1 MCNKKLLLGIAAVI
15 VIALVGC
22 EDRPQVPDQIAFMHQ
37 ISVFKRRND
46 DLNNLEYN
54 GKDGSGR
61 LAPADISEQVKA
73 SEREI
78 LQFLKQTPHIADQ
91 WIATVVGV
99 HRKGAMVVLNASYG
113 MQSYSFHIYD
123 PQGVKIAEQFLGD
136 EEIVFSGNLGP
147 ERSMTIFGA
156 LAWPTFSLYPTR
168 LSSKHG
174 EITQS
179 MADIPKGKD

>member
-1 MCNKKLLLGIAAVI
+1 MKNRKLFCCFVVAI

-22 EDRPQVPDQIAFMHQ
+22 EERRQVPDQMAFMHQ
-37 ISVFKRRND
+37 ISVFKLRYE
-46 DLNNLEYN
+46 DLNYLEYN
-54 GKDGSGR
+54 GKDSNGR
-61 LAPADISEQVKA
+61 LVPADISEQVKA
-73 SEREI
+73 SDREI
-78 LQFLKQTPHIADQ
+78 LQYLKDTPRNAVQ

-99 HRKGAMVVLNASYG
+99 HRKGSMVVLNASYG

-123 PQGVKIAEQFLGD
+123 PQAVKIAEQFTGD

-147 ERSMTIFGA
+147 ERSMTIIGA
-156 LAWPTFSLYPTR
+156 LAWPSFSLYPTR

-179 MADIPKGKD
+179 LADIPKAID